1 METIVDSREGL
12 QVKKVDYVDKK
23 KKNNNNIILI
33 EKFKR
38 NQWFNYGA
46 LTVSFTGHSKFLNND
61 GNMSFDRRVFF
72 LNNN

>member
-1 METIVDSREGL
+1 VETIVDSREGL

-23 KKNNNNIILI
+23 KKLNNIILI

-72 LNNN
+72 KK

>member
-23 KKNNNNIILI
+23 KKLNNIILI

-72 LNNN
+72 KK